1 MGKMFKKNILLPLKK
16 KAQRGKNVAS
26 IQGKKDELNSIHFW
40 GKKFARK
47 GNILYFHI

>member
-1 MGKMFKKNILLPLKK
+1 MGKMLKRKHFAAFKK